1 MVRFGKTEKMIIE
14 KLKKDNA
21 LHFTVVDPNDCE
33 NSSVCANVVK
43 KANSAGTDMIL
54 LRPSLGAS
62 PLTINK
68 CAREIR
74 ACSNL
79 PVVLL
84 PTNVGDI
91 SQEIDALFFVTLLN
105 SRNIYWMVG
114 AQALGAPVVKMLG
127 VEAIPTAYL
136 VIEPGATLSWMGDV
150 KPIPANNSRLAATHA
165 LGGEYF
171 GMRYLYLE
179 TGAKSKVQVPRDM
192 IEEISKTSDIAMIVE
207 AHGADEEH
215 IKSIVDAGAKII
227 VTEYRDDLK
236 SVVEAIKTSR

>member
-1 MVRFGKTEKMIIE
+1 MIRFGKTEKMIVE
-14 KLKKDNA
+14 KLKKYNA

-33 NSSVCANVVK
+33 NAFVCEDVVK
-43 KANSAGTDMIL
+43 KANSCGTDMIL

-62 PLTINK
+62 PLTITK

-74 ACSNL
+74 TCSKL

-84 PTNVGDI
+84 PANVGDI

-114 AQALGAPVVKMLG
+114 AQALGAPVVKMLD

-150 KPIPANNSRLAATHA
+150 KPIPAHNSRLAAMHA

-179 TGAKSKVQVPRDM
+179 TGAKSRVQVPRDM

-236 SVVEAIKTSR
+236 SVIKSIKSR